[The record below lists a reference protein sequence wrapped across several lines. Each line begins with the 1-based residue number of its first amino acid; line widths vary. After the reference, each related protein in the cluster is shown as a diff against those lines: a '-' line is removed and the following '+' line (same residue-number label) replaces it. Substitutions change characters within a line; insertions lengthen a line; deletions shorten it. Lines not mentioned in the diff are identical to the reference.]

1 MSQFD
6 VKMTELADKIKSKN
20 TSVSGKLSVQGMID
34 AVDDIEL
41 AGGGV
46 DVSSV
51 TAKPSDVL
59 DTAKFVD
66 NSGVLQSGTIPAVT
80 PIVTENVFTVQKGYI
95 KEDTEL
101 EIPEITISNDGEKII
116 VPVGYNKIEQE
127 FNLVASSGDFDVT
140 FGVVDDG
147 GNFEPL
153 DITVTP
159 PEKLADANAMPEI
172 VIYQTNKAEPSID
185 GDSGEKFYFCAT
197 TISYKYEDFIFD
209 DYYFST
215 AFGIRV
221 DEVGGDQLDRTWQ
234 GFSSSVYPFYV
245 ACQYAEDQK
254 IWYIGSL
261 NNKVYG
267 DTTYIKRWYPSKA
280 FAMAFAEADQS
291 KSIFEQNWKRHTTS
305 RTSIQ
310 PVEGYNLKFSY
321 WDHRG
326 TLASYIEFEQ
336 NTVRGYGHFVGF
348 VASGY
353 ATNEGQEYNEYTI
366 EPRQNGEA
374 YYWVMYLSGV
384 LSPNGEYTAISGE
397 LREPLYV
404 SETFSL
410 AEWKHFVDVKWQKC
424 KVDDAGHSS
433 EWFDLDMETTALET
447 PLEDRTYTKTFWAGF
462 PMIREGKSFRHDGV
476 SNVDPDLV
484 DLTGAEMFPV
494 DSDGLIPSPGE
505 VYNED
510 CTMKI
515 GEYIPYQPMGNEP
528 EEAGE

>member
-20 TSVSGKLSVQGMID
+20 TAVTGKLSVQGMID
-34 AVDDIEL
+34 AVGGIEV
-41 AGGGV
+41 G
-46 DVSSV
+46 
-51 TAKPSDVL
+51 
-59 DTAKFVD
+59 
-66 NSGVLQSGTIPAVT
+66 SGAITLPDGITVT
-80 PIVTENVFTVQKGYI
+80 PADVKDGIFYIDSNGEKQEGTMPDKGSLDI
-95 KEDTEL
+95 ALTDTEQKFDAGYYSG
-101 EIPEITISNDGEKII
+101 IT
-116 VPVGYNKIEQE
+116 VPAQSADNY
-127 FNLVASSGDFDVT
+127 SVT
-140 FGVVDDG
+140 FGVVDDN

-172 VIYQTNKAEPSID
+172 VIYQTNRAEPSID

-221 DEVGGDQLDRTWQ
+221 DEVGGDRLDRTWQ
-234 GFSSSVYPFYV
+234 GFSSSAYPNYV
-245 ACQYAEDQK
+245 ACQHAEDQK

-267 DTTYIKRWYPSKA
+267 DTNYIKRWYPSKA

-291 KSIFEQNWKRHTTS
+291 KSIFEQDWKRHTS
-305 RTSIQ
+305 RANIQ
-310 PVEGYNLKFSY
+310 PIDSYNLKFSY

-326 TLASYIEFEQ
+326 ILASYIEFEQ
-336 NTVRGYGHFVGF
+336 NTVRGEGYFVGF
-348 VASGY
+348 VASG
-353 ATNEGQEYNEYTI
+353 AVSSEGETYNEYTI

-374 YYWVMYLSGV
+374 YCWVMYWSGV
-384 LSPNGEYTAISGE
+384 ISPNGEYTATSGE
-397 LREPLYV
+397 SRETLYV

-424 KVDDAGHSS
+424 KVENAGNPS

-447 PLEDRTYTKTFWAGF
+447 PLEDGTYTKTFWAGF

-505 VYNED
+505 IYNED
-510 CTMKI
+510 CTLKI

>member
-6 VKMTELADKIKSKN
+6 VKMTELADAIKGKN
-20 TSVSGKLSVQGMID
+20 TNVSGKLSVQGMID

-59 DTAKFVD
+59 NTAKFVD
-66 NSGVLQSGTIPAVT
+66 NSGVLQSGTISAVT

-101 EIPEITISNDGEKII
+101 EIPEMTISNDGEKII

-127 FNLVASSGDFDVT
+127 FNLVASSGDFGVT

-172 VIYQTNKAEPSID
+172 VIYQTNRAEPSID

-197 TISYKYEDFIFD
+197 TLSYKYEDFVFD
-209 DYYFST
+209 RYYFST
-215 AFGIRV
+215 AFGIRT
-221 DEVGGDQLDRTWQ
+221 DEVGGDRLDRTWQ
-234 GFSSSVYPFYV
+234 GGRSDAYPYYV

-261 NNKVYG
+261 NNRVYG
-267 DTTYIKRWYPSKA
+267 DTNYIKRWYPSKA

-291 KSIFEQNWKRHTTS
+291 KSIFEQNWKRHTT
-305 RTSIQ
+305 RLGNIE
-310 PVEGYNLKFSY
+310 PVDGYNLKFSY
-321 WDHRG
+321 WGNSG
-326 TLASYIEFEQ
+326 TLASYINFEQ
-336 NTVRGYGHFVGF
+336 NTVRGYGHFVGY
-348 VASGY
+348 VASDY
-353 ATNEGQEYNEYTI
+353 ATNEGQGSDEYTI

-384 LSPNGEYTAISGE
+384 VSSNGEYTATSGE
-397 LREPLYV
+397 SRETLYV
-404 SETFSL
+404 SEIFSL

-424 KVDDAGHSS
+424 KVDPAGNSS

-462 PMIREGKSFRHDGV
+462 PMIRKGKSWRHDGY

-505 VYNED
+505 IYNED